1 MGKKEMRMSR
11 LVEIINSR
19 GYIPIKEIAQ
29 LLHVSEMSVRR
40 DLAAVEKSG
49 LVKNVNGV
57 LVSNSGNTVQVLDK
71 EYDLLNETQVQNEVK
86 KLIGR
91 FAATMIVPGDCVIF
105 DTGTTTEQ
113 IAMAIPPEMDFEALC
128 FTRNTLE
135 RLCRLPHV
143 NIALA
148 GGYYYPRTQLFAGE
162 DGVNFIRS
170 IRANKL
176 FISAA
181 GIHEDLGISCAN
193 SYEVPIKRAILQS
206 AKQHILVADSS
217 KFGVVRSAY
226 FCDLEDI
233 DIVITDTGLSPEWRN
248 ILQERGVTLYQV

>member
-1 MGKKEMRMSR
+1 MT
-11 LVEIINSR
+11 
-19 GYIPIKEIAQ
+19 
-29 LLHVSEMSVRR
+29 VRR

-148 GGYYYPRTQLFAGE
+148 GRILLSS
-162 DGVNFIRS
+162 N
-170 IRANKL
+170 
-176 FISAA
+176 AA
-181 GIHEDLGISCAN
+181 VCWRRRCQFHPQHSC
-193 SYEVPIKRAILQS
+193 Q
-206 AKQHILVADSS
+206 QTFH
-217 KFGVVRSAY
+217 
-226 FCDLEDI
+226 
-233 DIVITDTGLSPEWRN
+233 LSCR
-248 ILQERGVTLYQV
+248 YS

>member
-1 MGKKEMRMSR
+1 MVYRPIFSHFAAKMLNFRFKYLTLWNFYENSVIIYYKMKHRRLLKWAKKEMRMSR

-29 LLHVSEMSVRR
+29 LLHVSEMTVRR

-105 DTGTTTEQ
+105 
-113 IAMAIPPEMDFEALC
+113 
-128 FTRNTLE
+128 
-135 RLCRLPHV
+135 
-143 NIALA
+143 
-148 GGYYYPRTQLFAGE
+148 
-162 DGVNFIRS
+162 
-170 IRANKL
+170 
-176 FISAA
+176 
-181 GIHEDLGISCAN
+181 
-193 SYEVPIKRAILQS
+193 
-206 AKQHILVADSS
+206 
-217 KFGVVRSAY
+217 
-226 FCDLEDI
+226 
-233 DIVITDTGLSPEWRN
+233 
-248 ILQERGVTLYQV
+248 

>member
-1 MGKKEMRMSR
+1 M
-11 LVEIINSR
+11 
-19 GYIPIKEIAQ
+19 
-29 LLHVSEMSVRR
+29 
-40 DLAAVEKSG
+40 
-49 LVKNVNGV
+49 
-57 LVSNSGNTVQVLDK
+57 
-71 EYDLLNETQVQNEVK
+71 
-86 KLIGR
+86 
-91 FAATMIVPGDCVIF
+91 IF

-193 SYEVPIKRAILQS
+193 SYEVPIKRAILPVS
-206 AKQHILVADSS
+206 YTHLYMILVRNA
-217 KFGVVRSAY
+217 G
-226 FCDLEDI
+226 
-233 DIVITDTGLSPEWRN
+233 ITCTAAK
-248 ILQERGVTLYQV
+248 IL

>member
-1 MGKKEMRMSR
+1 MGKRELRMNR
-11 LVEIINSR
+11 LVDIIHSC
-19 GYIPIKEIAQ
+19 GYMPIRDIAQ
-29 LLHVSEMSVRR
+29 MLKVSEMTVRR

-49 LVKNVNGV
+49 LIKNVNGV
-57 LVSNSGNTVQVLDK
+57 VVSGTGQQVNR
-71 EYDLLNETQVQNEVK
+71 EYIFESETKVQNEAK
-86 KLIGR
+86 ALIGH
-91 FAATMIVPGDCVIF
+91 FAAGLISPGDCVIF